1 MPVVV
6 LIGMLDAR
14 GLEHAWIRDR
24 LKTSGAEAILVD
36 TGPRDVPR
44 VTPDITRE
52 EVLRAAGVDP
62 AVRTGRDGTAAA
74 MARGAAEIARRLH
87 RTGRLHG
94 VLALGGGSV
103 TAAALG
109 ALPPGVPKLVVSGV
123 ASGDAMPSTG
133 GSGTALMYAAE
144 PVSARVLAGAA
155 DAITGMAGGVVAGR
169 PSGDAAGGDRSGA
182 DSGGAGPLVGAT
194 LASGTAPGV
203 HAARELLG
211 ILGYEVAVFRATAAG
226 RRSYESMAAGGT
238 LTAALDATL
247 ADLSIDLPGG
257 LITEPPTRPP
267 TRSPT
272 GPTTG
277 PPRRLEGAAR
287 SGIPQVVSLG
297 GLDVARFAAAVP
309 LPARRARVRDRA
321 GVLVRPT
328 PAESADLGRRVAARL
343 RESAAPAAL
352 FVPLC
357 GLSTLSAPGGPL
369 HDPAADAALFA
380 AVREGLSGSA
390 VAIHEMDTHFN
401 DPAFG
406 RAMADRLHTILSG
419 FRVHAVS

>member
-1 MPVVV
+1 M

-36 TGPRDVPR
+36 TGVRDVPR

-52 EVLRAAGVDP
+52 EVRRAAGADP
-62 AVRTGRDGTAAA
+62 ADRTRRDGAAA
-74 MARGAAEIARRLH
+74 TMARGAAEIARRLH
-87 RTGRLHG
+87 RAGRIHG
-94 VLALGGGSV
+94 VLALGGGSA
-103 TAAALG
+103 TAAALA
-109 ALPPGVPKLVVSGV
+109 ALPPGVPKLVISGL
-123 ASGDAMPSTG
+123 ASGDAMPPAG
-133 GSGTALMYAAE
+133 GSDIALMYAAE

-155 DAITGMAGGVVAGR
+155 DAIAGMAAGAVAGR
-169 PSGDAAGGDRSGA
+169 ASGGASGGDRPGA
-182 DSGGAGPLVGAT
+182 DPGTAGPLVGAT

-226 RRSYESMAAGGT
+226 RRSYEAMAAGGT
-238 LTAALDATL
+238 LAAALDATL

-267 TRSPT
+267 TGLP
-272 GPTTG
+272 G
-277 PPRRLEGAAR
+277 RLEGAAR

-343 RESAAPAAL
+343 REAAAPAAL
-352 FVPLC
+352 FVPLR

-369 HDPAADAALFA
+369 HDPASDAALFA